1 MIRGL
6 RGAITVEKNE
16 EAEIHATTERLL
28 RKMIDNN
35 QISPDLVASV
45 FISATHDLTAGF
57 PARALRELNGWKYVP
72 VMCMQEMVVPES
84 LKMCVR
90 VMMHINTEKG
100 QEQLKHIYLE
110 GAKVLRPDLNEEE

>member
-6 RGAITVEKNE
+6 RGAITVGRNE
-16 EAEIHATTERLL
+16 EAEIQAATERLL
-28 RKMIDNN
+28 RKMIESNR
-35 QISPDLVASV
+35 ISPDLVASV

-72 VMCMQEMVVPES
+72 VMCMQEMAVTES

-100 QEQLKHIYLE
+100 QKQLKHIYLE